1 MPKKLGLFISLEG
14 TEGAG
19 KSTLAKF
26 LQAYLHDKGVNVLM
40 TREPGGTEISEKIRD
55 ILLSQHEEALLP
67 KTEALLMFAS
77 RVQHVEHK
85 ILPALQAGQ
94 WVISDRFSDAS
105 YAYQGAGRLLGFEK
119 INELKQWSIGNICPD
134 LTFFLDIPLNIAAQR
149 LKNRQSFDRIESE
162 KMDFFERVKNMYQH
176 LAEKFPQ
183 QFYRI
188 DASLSEGEVM
198 SLARDKLDGLLRYR
212 GE

>member
-1 MPKKLGLFISLEG
+1 MSKKLGRFISIEG

-26 LQAYLHDKGVNVLM
+26 FQTYLYEKNVDVLM
-40 TREPGGTEISEKIRD
+40 TREPGGTEIAEGIRH
-55 ILLSQHEEALLP
+55 ILLKQHQEVLLP

-77 RVQHVEHK
+77 RVQHLEHK
-85 ILPALQAGQ
+85 LLPALQSGQ

-119 INELKQWSIGNICPD
+119 INELKEWSIGHIVPD
-134 LTFFLDIPLNIAAQR
+134 LTFFLDVPLKLAAER
-149 LKNRQSFDRIESE
+149 LKSRQSLDRIESE
-162 KMDFFERVKNMYQH
+162 KIDFFERVKSMYEY

-183 QFYRI
+183 RFYRI
-188 DASLSEGEVM
+188 DASLSEVDVIN
-198 SLARDKLDGLLRYR
+198 LARDKLDELLRFSR
-212 GE
+212 E